1 MAVANEGELAAL
13 TQQGLSRRTVASTC
27 MNAGSSRSHCLIT
40 LTVQRHLPDG
50 AVMHGKLT
58 LVDLAGLKI
67 GAIPDTTIFCRLQT
81 FAILQISTLIKQR
94 EAAMYV
100 NDGRAICSVPASF
113 EQHTVPCRF

>member
-67 GAIPDTTIFCRLQT
+67 EALPDTTIFWLQ
-81 FAILQISTLIKQR
+81 
-94 EAAMYV
+94 AAGLHNLADTYS
-100 NDGRAICSVPASF
+100 DQAA
-113 EQHTVPCRF
+113 